1 MKKIKKYQYFGK
13 LILTKLPQQSTR
25 LPSDTFSY
33 SFYFFDFDTTWSCI
47 KVTITNPSNPSKRIS
62 LLTKYSIDIP
72 KTLPS
77 TTAIKML
84 TIGCSRV

>member
-1 MKKIKKYQYFGK
+1 MY
-13 LILTKLPQQSTR
+13 TKRHLK
-25 LPSDTFSY
+25 SDAFSNY
-33 SFYFFDFDTTWSCI
+33 FYFFDFDTIWSCI

-77 TTAIKML
+77 ATAIKML